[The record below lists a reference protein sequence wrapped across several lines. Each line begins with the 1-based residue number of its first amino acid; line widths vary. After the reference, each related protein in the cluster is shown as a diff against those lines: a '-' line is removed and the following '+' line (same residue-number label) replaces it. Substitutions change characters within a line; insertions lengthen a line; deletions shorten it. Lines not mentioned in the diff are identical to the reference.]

1 MLFELCYVG
10 VCNSDERSCATTDV
24 LTSLGEPQEI
34 LNKSP
39 AQRAHAVRVAKHQH
53 ELERRQ
59 DQAVVTCARTIAG

>member
-1 MLFELCYVG
+1 V
-10 VCNSDERSCATTDV
+10 SKP
-24 LTSLGEPQEI
+24 SLGERQEI

-39 AQRAHAVRVAKHQH
+39 AQRAHAVRLAKHQH